1 MPELR
6 SKQLAELNTQPRHLD
21 IVKQKAVI
29 AKRKVNLGAGKVC
42 TDKGVNKNLVAELEV
57 VEKPVGIKVAEAS
70 RGAIPETV
78 KVGRSPVYKIERK
91 LGKGGFGQVFVG
103 RRVSGSTTR
112 TGSNASEVALKF
124 EHFQS
129 KGCTDGPPYEWQA
142 YNSLKGCYGL
152 PSVHH
157 KGRHG
162 DYYIMVMDMLGP
174 NLWDAWCSAGKM
186 MPLTKVA
193 CIAMEAIAIL
203 ERIHLK
209 GFVHG
214 DVKPENFVLGQ
225 PGTADE
231 KKLFL
236 VDLGLASRWKGTSSN
251 QHVDYD
257 QKPDIFRFVSFQ
269 FSYPFVH
276 YLYFKT
282 LLNRGTI
289 RYASVHAHLGRT
301 LSRRDDLESLA
312 YTLVYLLKGG
322 LPWQGYQGE
331 TKNFRVCGKKMS
343 TSPESLCF
351 ACPPPFKQFVE
362 IVVNMNFDE
371 VPNYS
376 ELVSLFKCLIEPCN
390 PVPPISIDGALK
402 VVQKRGRFTVN
413 FEDKEQPK
421 KKLRLGHPASRWILV
436 YNPRR
441 SMKQKYHFNVSDL
454 RLGRLIEEGVADDGL
469 YISCVASDGPNQ
481 WAVIMNAGTGFSD
494 QVYLLSD
501 KFLHQEYITNHWEKK
516 FFITS
521 LSGAANRKSLVVM
534 SQGTSYTDQCYQVD
548 GSFPI
553 KWINTKWKED
563 YQVTSM
569 ATSGNYWC
577 VVMSKNSGLSDQVL
591 ELDFK
596 YPSEGIRRRWRS
608 GYRITCVA
616 ATPDQVAFIL
626 SKMKVKYIQETL
638 RGCVFPTTD
647 LEKKWSRNLYA
658 ESICYGRAI
667 C

>member
-1 MPELR
+1 MPELQ
-6 SKQLAELNTQPRHLD
+6 SKQLAELHTQPRHLD
-21 IVKQKAVI
+21 IL
-29 AKRKVNLGAGKVC
+29 RRLGC
-42 TDKGVNKNLVAELEV
+42 TDVVVNIRPSSNKSLVAEPEV
-57 VEKPVGIKVAEAS
+57 VENPVGIKVAEAS
-70 RGAIPETV
+70 GGAIPEMV

-112 TGSNASEVALKF
+112 TGSNASKVALKF

-162 DYYIMVMDMLGP
+162 DYYIMVSLNIGSLNVCEDLLMLADKKFVNILLVMDMLGP

-257 QKPDIFRFVSFQ
+257 QKPDIFR
-269 FSYPFVH
+269 
-276 YLYFKT
+276 
-282 LLNRGTI
+282 GTI
-289 RYASVHAHLGRT
+289 RYASIHPHLGRT

-322 LPWQGYQGE
+322 LPWQGYQGD
-331 TKNFRVCGKKMS
+331 TKNFRVCEKKMS
-343 TSPESLCF
+343 TAPSHC
-351 ACPPPFKQFVE
+351 

-421 KKLRLGHPASRWILV
+421 KKLRLGDPASRWILV
-436 YNPRR
+436 YNPCRC
-441 SMKQKYHFNVSDL
+441 MKQTP
-454 RLGRLIEEGVADDGL
+454 LIYEGVTDDGL
-469 YISCVASDGPNQ
+469 YVSCVAFDGPNQ

-501 KFLHQEYITNHWEKK
+501 RFLHQEYITNHWEKK

-534 SQGTSYTDQCYQVD
+534 SQGTSYTNQCYKVD

-577 VVMSKNSGLSDQVL
+577 VVMSKNTGLSDQVL
-591 ELDFK
+591 ELDFR

-608 GYRITCVA
+608 GYRIMCAA

-626 SKMKVKYIQETL
+626 SKTKVKYIQETV
-638 RGCVFPTTD
+638 RDPVFPTTD
-647 LEKKWSRNLYA
+647 LGKKWSRNPYA

>member
-6 SKQLAELNTQPRHLD
+6 SAACKARLESKQLAELNPQLRHLNK
-21 IVKQKAVI
+21 VKENDLI
-29 AKRKVNLGAGKVC
+29 AHKRDKLGVAKGNVC
-42 TDKGVNKNLVAELEV
+42 TSKEVNKEPSANKNLVAERKV
-57 VEKPVGIKVAEAS
+57 VEKPVGVKVAEAS
-70 RGAIPETV
+70 TGGIPETV
-78 KVGRSPVYKIERK
+78 KVGRSPVYRIERK

-103 RRVSGSTTR
+103 RRVTGCTTR
-112 TGSNASEVALKF
+112 TGSNASEVAVKF
-124 EHFQS
+124 EHFKS

-142 YNSLKGCYGL
+142 YSSLKGCYGL

-162 DYYIMVMDMLGP
+162 DYYVMVMDMLGP
-174 NLWDAWCSAGKM
+174 NLWDAWCSDGRT

-214 DVKPENFVLGQ
+214 DVKPENFVLGR

-236 VDLGLASRWKGTSSN
+236 VDLGLASRWKGISSN

-257 QKPDIFRFVSFQ
+257 QKPDIFR
-269 FSYPFVH
+269 
-276 YLYFKT
+276 
-282 LLNRGTI
+282 GTV

-312 YTLVYLLKGG
+312 YTLVYLLTGG
-322 LPWQGYQGE
+322 LPWQGREGD
-331 TKNFRVCGKKMS
+331 TKSFRVCREKMS
-343 TSPESLCF
+343 TSPKSLCF
-351 ACPPPFKQFVE
+351 GCPPAFKQFVE

-390 PVPPISIDGALK
+390 PVLPISVDGALK
-402 VVQKRGRFTVN
+402 VVQKRRRSTVN
-413 FEDKEQPK
+413 FEDNEQPK
-421 KKLRLGHPASRWILV
+421 KKLRLGDPASRWILV
-436 YNPRR
+436 YNPRLPR
-441 SMKQKYHFNVSDL
+441 LPMKQRCHYYVSDL
-454 RLGRLIEEGVADDGL
+454 RLSRLIDEGVTDNGL

-494 QVYLLSD
+494 Q
-501 KFLHQEYITNHWEKK
+501 EYITNQWKKK

-521 LSGAANRKSLVVM
+521 LSGAANGKSLVVM
-534 SQGTSYTDQCYQVD
+534 SQGTSYTNQCYQVD
-548 GSFPI
+548 NSFPI

-569 ATSGNYWC
+569 ATSGNCWC
-577 VVMSKNSGLSDQVL
+577 VVMSKNIGLSDQVL
-591 ELDFK
+591 ELDFQ

-608 GYRITCVA
+608 GHRITCAA

-626 SKMKVKYIQETL
+626 SKTKVKYIQQTG
-638 RGCVFPTTD
+638 RTAVFPTTD
-647 LEKKWSRNLYA
+647 LEKKRSKHLYA